1 MREHEKH
8 HCERVEACVLVVEEN
23 WLVNLLWNMIDIATK
38 WLFVIFNTTVF
49 NVVGAEYKFAINDL
63 TPEVQQ
69 RIINEFQD
77 NNDVF
82 EDVYNAYYDQ
92 IFKYLIKRTCDA
104 DEAYEIC
111 AETFV
116 KAFESFHKFK
126 WQGFS
131 IKTWIFRIA
140 NNQLKNSYRKKKHNI
155 ISLEPHHLE
164 SDSLAFDAHEELKEL
179 DALLESDQELHEL
192 STAIKK
198 LKSTQQE
205 VLSSFYFSNLSHK
218 EIAKSIDKSPGAVKA
233 ILFRAVTNLRGAMN
247 G

>member
-1 MREHEKH
+1 MYKIE
-8 HCERVEACVLVVEEN
+8 VLKEF
-23 WLVNLLWNMIDIATK
+23 WGLKAIGR
-38 WLFVIFNTTVF
+38 FF
-49 NVVGAEYKFAINDL
+49 NVIASFTGFALSDIDSEYKFATNDI
-63 TPEVQQ
+63 PAEEQE
-69 RIINEFQD
+69 RILREFKD

-82 EDVYNAYYDQ
+82 EEVYNAYYDQ
-92 IFKYLIKRTCDA
+92 IFKYLIKRTCNA
-104 DEAYEIC
+104 DDAYEIC

-131 IKTWIFRIA
+131 IKTWLFRIA
-140 NNQLKNSYRKKKHNI
+140 NNQLKNLYRKKKHNI

-164 SDSLAFDAHEELKEL
+164 ADSLVFDAHEELKEL
-179 DALLESDQELHEL
+179 DALLESDNELQEL

-198 LKSTQQE
+198 LKPTQQE

-247 G
+247 